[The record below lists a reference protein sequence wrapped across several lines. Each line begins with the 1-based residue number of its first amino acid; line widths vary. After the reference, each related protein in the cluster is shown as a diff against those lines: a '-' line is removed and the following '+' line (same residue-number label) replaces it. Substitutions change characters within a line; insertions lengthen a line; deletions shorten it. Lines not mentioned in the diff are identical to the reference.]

1 MNRPGP
7 KPTRYP
13 VYGEWLSIGELAARL
28 GVSYEALRLYRS
40 RHRDRDGRPPDL
52 EAVCEH
58 YRAVQAGTIPC
69 RPGRAPKRHRVNGR
83 LMTIAEAA
91 EALGVAR
98 HVLACHMSRHRCGLA
113 RAYHDIENLQARR
126 AEREILRILQGAKRG

>member
-13 VYGEWLSIGELAARL
+13 VYGEWLTLGELAARL
-28 GVSYEALRLYRS
+28 GVSYEALRQYRS

-58 YRAVQAGTIPC
+58 YRAVQAGTIP
-69 RPGRAPKRHRVNGR
+69 RTPGRAPKRHRVNGK

-91 EALGVAR
+91 EALGVTR
-98 HVLACHMSRHRCGLA
+98 HVLDCHMSRHRCGLA
-113 RAYHDIENLQARR
+113 RAYRDIEKLQARR
-126 AEREILRILQGAKRG
+126 AEREILRILKGK

>member
-7 KPTRYP
+7 KPMRYP
-13 VYGEWLSIGELAARL
+13 VYGEWLTLGELAARL
-28 GVSYEALRLYRS
+28 GVSYEALRQYRS

-58 YRAVQAGTIPC
+58 YRAVQAGTIPWT
-69 RPGRAPKRHRVNGR
+69 PGRAPGRFRVNGK

-91 EALGVAR
+91 EALGVTR
-98 HVLACHMSRHRCGLA
+98 HVLDCHMSRHRCGLA
-113 RAYHDIENLQARR
+113 RAYRDIETRRTRR
-126 AEREILRILQGAKRG
+126 AEREILRILKGG

>member
-13 VYGEWLSIGELAARL
+13 VYGEWLTLGELAARL
-28 GVSYEALRLYRS
+28 GVSYEALRLYHS

-58 YRAVQAGTIPC
+58 YRAVQAGTIPWT
-69 RPGRAPKRHRVNGR
+69 PGRAPKRHRVKGR
-83 LMTIAEAA
+83 LVTIAEAA

-98 HVLACHMSRHRCGLA
+98 HVLDCHMSRHRCGLA
-113 RAYHDIENLQARR
+113 AAVKGIETRRARR
-126 AEREILRILQGAKRG
+126 TEREILRILKGG